1 MLELLV
7 TRCFFVS
14 DLHGSEERYKSLFDA
29 LVRERP
35 DALFLGGDLLPNIR
49 SRGPSAA
56 DAQCQFIDEFLR
68 PRFLALRRTPPDAGA
83 RVFLILGND
92 DARSTEPLI
101 RAAASEGAWEYV
113 HFGRASLDGFDV
125 YGYSFVPPTPFL
137 LKDWERYDVSRH
149 VDPGCVSPEEGK
161 RTVPVSES
169 EARYS
174 TIARDLKTL
183 VGPQSLDK
191 SVFLFHTPPH
201 GTSLDR
207 AALDGV
213 IVDHVQ
219 VDVHVGSI
227 AVRRFTVDRSPLL
240 TLHGH
245 IHEAGRLTGQWKE
258 HLGSTTIVSAAHD
271 GPELA
276 LIRFDLENPS
286 SATRELL

>member
-1 MLELLV
+1 M
-7 TRCFFVS
+7 
-14 DLHGSEERYKSLFDA
+14 SLFDA
-29 LVRERP
+29 LEHERP

-68 PRFLALRRTPPDAGA
+68 PRFLALRRSPPDAA
-83 RVFLILGND
+83 LRVFLILGND
-92 DARSTEPLI
+92 DARSAEPLI
-101 RAAASEGAWEYV
+101 LAAASEGAWEYI
-113 HFGRASLDGFDV
+113 HCAKASLNGFDV

-174 TIARDLKTL
+174 TITRDLKTL
-183 VGPQSLDK
+183 VGSQSLGK

-227 AVRRFTVDRSPLL
+227 AVRRLTETRRPWL

-245 IHEAGRLTGQWKE
+245 IHEATRLTGHWLE
-258 HLGSTTIVSAAHD
+258 HLGSTPIVTAAYD
-271 GPELA
+271 GPELS
-276 LIRFDLENPS
+276 LVRFDLEDPS